1 MRLDDGTR
9 GSGLVARKRLDT
21 FYRMRFSRFN
31 YEPRATSYEI
41 MTKHSRIILILLL
54 FLTEATARAAWY
66 QVEVIVFEQL
76 RPDLG
81 GEVWFE
87 NPGLPSRADSI
98 NLITDI
104 PDAAKGVKAGQ
115 GERLPD
121 NSGLIPYMALPGGAL
136 RLQRDERILKLSADY
151 RPLLHIA
158 WQQPGYDKEDGRAV
172 HLEQLVE
179 AENPEDTLP
188 PELAEIQIK
197 EDGYVPPEPLID
209 GTIRLR
215 TTRFLHVDVD
225 IAYFPEKFLQI
236 LRSQR
241 QSAVNPQQLVVNRNA
256 DYVRLTETRKIK
268 LNELHYFDHPLFGVL
283 LQVSRLNHQE

>member
-1 MRLDDGTR
+1 MIKLLSATLIFLSCLIGTPA
-9 GSGLVARKRLDT
+9 V
-21 FYRMRFSRFN
+21 
-31 YEPRATSYEI
+31 
-41 MTKHSRIILILLL
+41 
-54 FLTEATARAAWY
+54 AAWY

-87 NPGLPSRADSI
+87 NPGLPSRSDSI
-98 NLITDI
+98 DLITDV
-104 PDAAKGVKAGQ
+104 PDAAGDDQRTSTGQ
-115 GERLPD
+115 GDQLPD
-121 NSGLIPYMALPGGAL
+121 NNGLMPYLELPGNSL

-151 RPLLHIA
+151 RPVLHVA
-158 WQQPGYDKEDGRAV
+158 WQQPGYDKDDGRAV

-179 AENPEDTLP
+179 SENPEDTLP
-188 PELAEIQIK
+188 PELAQIQIK
-197 EDGYVPPEPLID
+197 EDRYAPPEPVID

-225 IAYFPEKFLQI
+225 IAYFPEKFLQT
-236 LRSQR
+236 LRSQK
-241 QSAVNPQQLVVNRNA
+241 QSAVNPEQLLVNRNA

-283 LQVSRLNHQE
+283 LQVSRLNDQD